1 MSPVSRWLTGRSNR
15 PLGDPQRAPNTLG
28 EEEVWAK
35 LLQVHMY
42 DIRERKRPMN
52 QERPNEAIAKQI
64 VERVMGIQLK
74 HADTHGGVDYISTD
88 DTVALEVTAVTAGE
102 KQGARAALSRS
113 EAKDSPT
120 RLQGCWL
127 VFASDTQERMKTFVQ
142 RVQPAIAE
150 LEFAGKTYFDDQPA
164 LVHVFEEGELSHV
177 YRPLLAA
184 GVERATHVPH
194 RDRPED
200 PDHVHRMFVSTG
212 SGGSVSGSDESLDRL
227 MEELNEKPDNATKLR
242 ASGADQR
249 HLFVWLNDDTGYNI
263 ARPLSREAPSWGDDG
278 WGLPT
283 TEPQLDPAI
292 THFWVVHARSLLGW
306 LWDGETWQELR
317 DP

>member
-1 MSPVSRWLTGRSNR
+1 
-15 PLGDPQRAPNTLG
+15 
-28 EEEVWAK
+28 
-35 LLQVHMY
+35 
-42 DIRERKRPMN
+42 MN

-64 VERVMGIQLK
+64 VERVLRIQLN
-74 HADTHGGVDYISTD
+74 HADTHGGVDYVSTD
-88 DTVALEVTAVTAGE
+88 GTIALEVTAVTAGE
-102 KQGARAALSRS
+102 RQSARSALSKS
-113 EAKDSPT
+113 EAKGSPT

-127 VFASDTQERMKTFVQ
+127 VYASDTQEQMKTFVQ

-164 LVHVFEEGELSHV
+164 LLHVFEQGELSHV
-177 YRPLLAA
+177 YQPLLTA

-200 PDHVHRMFVSTG
+200 PDHVHRIFVSTG

-227 MEELNEKPDNATKLR
+227 MEELNQKRDNARKLF

-249 HLFVWLNDDTGYNI
+249 HLFVWLNDDTWYNI
-263 ARPLSREAPSWGDDG
+263 ARPLSHEAPSWAADG

-283 TEPQLDPAI
+283 NAPAVDPAI
-292 THFWVVHARSLLGW
+292 THF
-306 LWDGETWQELR
+306 
-317 DP
+317 

>member
-1 MSPVSRWLTGRSNR
+1 
-15 PLGDPQRAPNTLG
+15 
-28 EEEVWAK
+28 
-35 LLQVHMY
+35 
-42 DIRERKRPMN
+42 MN

-64 VERVMGIQLK
+64 VERVMGIQLE

-88 DTVALEVTAVTAGE
+88 GTVALEVTAVTDGE

-113 EAKDSPT
+113 KAKGSPT

-150 LEFAGKTYFDDQPA
+150 LEFAGETFFDDQPA
-164 LVHVFEEGELSHV
+164 GVHVFEGGELSHI
-177 YRPLLAA
+177 YRPLLEA

-194 RDRPED
+194 PGGPED
-200 PDHVHRMFVSTG
+200 PEHVHRLLVSTG

-227 MEELNEKPDNATKLR
+227 MEELNEKTDNATKLR
-242 ASGADQR
+242 ASAAEQR
-249 HLFVWLNDDTGYNI
+249 HLFVWLNDDTWYNI
-263 ARPLSREAPSWGDDG
+263 ARPLSSEAPPFGANEG

-283 TEPQLDPAI
+283 TKPQLDSAI
-292 THFWVVHARSLLGW
+292 THLWVVHARSLLGW
-306 LWDGETWQELR
+306 LWDGERWRELR
-317 DP
+317 DL

>member
-1 MSPVSRWLTGRSNR
+1 
-15 PLGDPQRAPNTLG
+15 
-28 EEEVWAK
+28 
-35 LLQVHMY
+35 
-42 DIRERKRPMN
+42 MN
-52 QERPNEAIAKQI
+52 QERQDEAIAKRI
-64 VERVMGIQLK
+64 VERVLGIQLE

-88 DTVALEVTAVTAGE
+88 GTVALEVTAVTDGE

-113 EAKDSPT
+113 EAKGSPT

-127 VFASDTQERMKTFVQ
+127 VFAADTQPRMKTFVQ

-150 LEFAGKTYFDDQPA
+150 LEFAGETYFDDQPA
-164 LVHVFEEGELSHV
+164 AEHVIEKGDLSHI
-177 YRPLLAA
+177 YLPLLDA

-194 RDRPED
+194 PDGPED
-200 PDHVHRMFVSTG
+200 PDHVHRILPSTG

-227 MEELNEKPDNATKLR
+227 MEVLNEKPDNPTKLR
-242 ASGADQR
+242 ASGAEQR
-249 HLFVWLNDDTGYNI
+249 HLFVWLNDDTSYNI

-292 THFWVVHARSLLGW
+292 THLWVVHARSRLGW
-306 LWDGETWQELR
+306 LWDGERWQKLR
-317 DP
+317 DL